1 MYGFNTVSLDQKG
14 RLAIP
19 AKYRTSFIQKNET
32 QIVITKDPQYPSL
45 KIYPGSQWIEISSKL
60 ESLQGLDPIV
70 RNLQWTILG
79 NASVT
84 EFDPKGRMLVLIP
97 SELRKYAELINE
109 KQISLI
115 GMGNK
120 FEIWNVS
127 NWEMRQTGGSLATE
141 ILDVVLQESIKT
153 FLFGVKT
160 FFGVKIFF
168 VRRQKLFRRQKFFR
182 RQNIFR
188 RPKMFDAKH
197 FLKPKKLFDAE

>member
-19 AKYRTSFIQKNET
+19 AKYRTGLIQKNET

-45 KIYPGSQWIEISSKL
+45 KVYPQSQWLEISSKL

-84 EFDPKGRMLVLIP
+84 DFDPNGRMLVLIP
-97 SELRKYAELINE
+97 SELRKYAELSNE
-109 KQISLI
+109 RQISLI

-127 NWEMRQTGGSLATE
+127 NWEMRQTGGSLAAE
-141 ILDVVLQESIKT
+141 ILDIVLPESIKSMS
-153 FLFGVKT
+153 F
-160 FFGVKIFF
+160 
-168 VRRQKLFRRQKFFR
+168 
-182 RQNIFR
+182 
-188 RPKMFDAKH
+188 
-197 FLKPKKLFDAE
+197 